1 MSDIGMGYGEMQVAN
16 LCKGYGIGPLHKEV
30 IKDCSFTLEKS
41 KLTVLI
47 GPSGCGKSALINML
61 AGYETP
67 DAGSILIDGE
77 KVSGPGPDR
86 LVVFQETALFP
97 WMTVFE
103 NVSYGPR
110 VRGELSGKDLENT
123 TMKLL
128 EMVGLEDFRSKYP
141 SQLSGGMQ
149 RRAELVRAMINQPKV
164 MMMDEP
170 FRGLDAMTRALMQ
183 EYYVRLFEEH
193 RGTNLFVTSE
203 LEEGIFLADRLVV
216 LTNQPCQVKKVM
228 DVNLPRPRTFD
239 MMAMPEYVDI
249 KREVLELLH
258 DEAMKSFATGA
269 VNAAD
274 FLEAYSQLGQD
285 QAQPRMGDRGERHVH
300 QRENG
305 SAVRVAHAV
314 AVALVQ
320 RHDRHAMLRPDFEEL
335 DPHMPGERIMMVEMV
350 TDFFVRR
357 HPALLMR
364 VRRPSRD
371 AGKRCL

>member
-216 LTNQPCQVKKVM
+216 LTIS
-228 DVNLPRPRTFD
+228 LAR
-239 MMAMPEYVDI
+239 
-249 KREVLELLH
+249 
-258 DEAMKSFATGA
+258 S
-269 VNAAD
+269 
-274 FLEAYSQLGQD
+274 
-285 QAQPRMGDRGERHVH
+285 
-300 QRENG
+300 
-305 SAVRVAHAV
+305 
-314 AVALVQ
+314 
-320 RHDRHAMLRPDFEEL
+320 
-335 DPHMPGERIMMVEMV
+335 
-350 TDFFVRR
+350 RR
-357 HPALLMR
+357 SWTSTCPAR
-364 VRRPSRD
+364 APST
-371 AGKRCL
+371 